1 MKMKSYLITMIL
13 IFLLLTGCSKNSSNP
28 VGNTDG
34 ASNSQTIDNVNA
46 ANGDISATIDKN
58 NKIHVVYNSFNIGIK
73 YATNKTGSWVTTMIH
88 AEDSTMY
95 MTTYNDIAVDSSGFV
110 HIVYT
115 TSWMVVTGEAAVY
128 YATNKT
134 GSWVKTKLAYAI
146 GADFSGCG
154 LAVTSAGKVHIVYG
168 DNTMHLMYKNNLSGS
183 WTGAGNLGT
192 YWTSVRP
199 RLALD
204 ASDNVYVAY
213 EHGGEGTLHL
223 QVINSTGS
231 LVSNSIIDGVVSS
244 GNSIGWSPDIAINK
258 TNGNVIIPYWN
269 YTGDLLRVYN
279 GGAITTL
286 DTLTNWT
293 DPSIRTDISGK
304 AHMCYTGLSTNELYY
319 ASNKTGAWVKEKLPV
334 SVISRSSD
342 LVIESTGKIDFI
354 YCVKG
359 ANALKIVSK

>member
-1 MKMKSYLITMIL
+1 MKSYLIALIL
-13 IFLLLTGCSKNSSNP
+13 ILLLLTGCSKNSGNPAGNSDSTSN
-28 VGNTDG
+28 T
-34 ASNSQTIDNVNA
+34 QTIDNVNA

-58 NKIHVVYNSFNIGIK
+58 NKIHIVYNSFNLGIK

-154 LAVTSAGKVHIVYG
+154 LAVTSAVKVHIVYG
-168 DNTMHLMYKNNLSGS
+168 DNTMHLMYKNNLSGT

-204 ASDNVYVAY
+204 VSNNVYVAY
-213 EHGGEGTLHL
+213 EHGGEQTLHL

-231 LVSNSIIDGVVSS
+231 LVSNSIIGS
-244 GNSIGWSPDIAINK
+244 GTSAGWSPDIAINK
-258 TNGNVIIPYWN
+258 ITGAAIIPSWN
-269 YTGDLLRVYN
+269 YDTHLLNVYN
-279 GGAITTL
+279 GGTVTTL
-286 DTLTNWT
+286 DTLTNWI
-293 DPSIRTDISGK
+293 DPAIKTDISGK
-304 AHMCYTGLSTNELYY
+304 AHMCYTDLSTNELYY
-319 ASNKTGAWVKEKLPV
+319 ASNKTGTWIKEKLPV
-334 SVISRSSD
+334 SVVSRSSD

-359 ANALKIVSK
+359 ANELKIVSK